1 MKEGDV
7 CGLCTD
13 PDRDFNCGHCGPGL
27 ECFDETPNNIDDPMI
42 CRIKT
47 GLNW

>member
-13 PDRDFNCGHCGPGL
+13 PDRDFNCGRCEPGL
-27 ECFDETPNNIDDPMI
+27 ECFDETPNDIDDPMI

-47 GLNW
+47 GINW